1 MIELLYIG
9 IILFGIGLAG
19 VASNRNIILI
29 IFSIELMLLSSIILL
44 GYGLSSNSNPAG
56 SEMIIAIWAVAAL
69 DAMVLVA
76 MYFVLSSIGSKFDV
90 KFFEESKG

>member
-1 MIELLYIG
+1 MIELFYIG
-9 IILFGIGLAG
+9 VILFGIGLAG
-19 VASNRNIILI
+19 VVSNRNIILI

-44 GYGLSSNSNPAG
+44 GYGLSSSSNPEG